1 MAALSYR
8 EYPPPQ
14 DLARWIAC
22 FWQIGGAVAQSSGF
36 SHRVLPDGCADLLF
50 DLQAARRGGGV
61 HGGIVGPMTAGQI
74 VELRAAVDLLGIR
87 LRPGAIGAFI
97 GIAADQLL
105 DVTVSIREAP
115 PSLRVDAAELANLPD
130 VAARIALLTAACRA
144 RVASL
149 DDFDPIVGGALARW
163 SRPHEVGFPTIAI
176 LVRDL
181 GLSERAFERRFVAN
195 VGLTPVRFRRL
206 ARLRTVLRLFSE
218 GTHDWAALAAATGFS
233 DQSHLVRDFQAFVG
247 LSPTRWAATQVA
259 NAGFLQDGQI
269 TSI

>member
-1 MAALSYR
+1 MAALLYR
-8 EYPPPQ
+8 EYPPPA

-50 DLQAARRGGGV
+50 DLQAARGHAGA
-61 HGGIVGPMTAGQI
+61 HGEIVGPMSDARI
-74 VELRAAVDLLGIR
+74 VELRDAVDLLGVR
-87 LRPGAIGAFI
+87 LRPGALGAFI

-105 DVTVSIREAP
+105 DITAPIVEAP
-115 PSLRVDAAELANLPD
+115 ASLRVDAAQLADLPD
-130 VAARIALLTAACRA
+130 CAARVALLTAACRV
-144 RVASL
+144 RVATL
-149 DDFDPIVGGALARW
+149 DAFDPVIGGALARW
-163 SRPHEVGFPTIAI
+163 ARPHEGAPAVAI

-181 GLSERAFERRFVAN
+181 GLSERAFERRFAAN

-218 GTHDWAALAAATGFS
+218 GARDWAALAAATGFS
-233 DQSHLVRDFQAFVG
+233 DQSHLVRDFQAFIG

>member
-8 EYPPPQ
+8 EYPPPA

-22 FWQIGGAVAQSSGF
+22 FWQIGGAVGESSGF

-50 DLQAARRGGGV
+50 DLQTARRRGGVQGE
-61 HGGIVGPMTAGQI
+61 IVGPMSAGRL

-87 LRPGAIGAFI
+87 LRPGPVIGA
-97 GIAADQLL
+97 A
-105 DVTVSIREAP
+105 VT
-115 PSLRVDAAELANLPD
+115 
-130 VAARIALLTAACRA
+130 
-144 RVASL
+144 
-149 DDFDPIVGGALARW
+149 RW
-163 SRPHEVGFPTIAI
+163 ARPHEVGFPNISI

-206 ARLRTVLRLFSE
+206 ARLRAVLRLFSQ
-218 GTHDWAALAAATGFS
+218 GVRDWAALAAATGFS

-247 LSPTRWAATQVA
+247 LSPTRWAATQA
-259 NAGFLQDGQI
+259 GNAGFLQDGQV

>member
-8 EYPPPQ
+8 EYPPPA

-36 SHRVLPDGCADLLF
+36 PHRVLPDGCADLLF
-50 DLQAARRGGGV
+50 DLQAARGHARV
-61 HGGIVGPMTAGQI
+61 HGEIVGPMSAGRI
-74 VELRAAVDLLGIR
+74 VELRDAVDLFGVR
-87 LRPGAIGAFI
+87 LRPGAVGAFVR
-97 GIAADQLL
+97 IAADQLL
-105 DVTVSIREAP
+105 DITAPIVEAP
-115 PSLRVDAAELANLPD
+115 ASLRVDAAQLADLPD
-130 VAARIALLTAACRA
+130 CAARVALLTAACRA
-144 RVASL
+144 RAATL
-149 DDFDPIVGGALARW
+149 DAFDPVIGGALARW
-163 SRPHEVGFPTIAI
+163 ARPHEVGAPAIAI

-181 GLSERAFERRFVAN
+181 GLSERAFERRFAAN

-218 GTHDWAALAAATGFS
+218 GARDWAALAAATGFS

-247 LSPTRWAATQVA
+247 LSPAGWAATQA
-259 NAGFLQDGQI
+259 GNAGFLQDGRI